1 MTNIKLS
8 KRLECIADMVDNSSV
23 IADIGCD
30 HALLDIYL
38 SQKKIIKKSIA
49 CDITIGALDQAKKNI
64 SINNIKNIDT
74 RLGDGLE
81 PINDDD
87 NIDTIVM
94 SGLGDQK
101 IINVLDSNK
110 NKLKSVNSIIIQ
122 SNTGIYNIRKYLTS
136 IGYFIENEKLIKER
150 NIIYV
155 VIKFSKGNN
164 NYTKKELMY
173 GPLLLNNKDNL
184 FNELLINKI
193 NKNNYVIRKLP
204 SNKIIKKIVLK
215 LRNLRIKSMLKKN

>member
-8 KRLECIADMVDNSSV
+8 KRLMCIADMVDNSSV

-49 CDITIGALDQAKKNI
+49 CDITIGALEQAKKNI

-101 IINVLDSNK
+101 IINVLDSNI
-110 NKLKSVNSIIIQ
+110 NKLKTVNNIIIQ

-136 IGYFIENEKLIKER
+136 IGYYIENEKLVKER

-155 VIKFSKGNN
+155 VIKFSKGNIR
-164 NYTKKELMY
+164 YTKKELMY
-173 GPLLLNNKDNL
+173 GPILLKNKDIL
-184 FNELLINKI
+184 FNELLLNKI

-204 SNKIIKKIVLK
+204 SSKIMKKIVLK
-215 LRNLRIKSMLKKN
+215 LHNLSIKSMLKKN

>member
-101 IINVLDSNK
+101 IINVLDNNK

-136 IGYFIENEKLIKER
+136 IGYFIENEKLIKE
-150 NIIYV
+150 
-155 VIKFSKGNN
+155 
-164 NYTKKELMY
+164 
-173 GPLLLNNKDNL
+173 KD
-184 FNELLINKI
+184 
-193 NKNNYVIRKLP
+193 R
-204 SNKIIKKIVLK
+204 
-215 LRNLRIKSMLKKN
+215 R

>member
-101 IINVLDSNK
+101 IINVLNNNK

-164 NYTKKELMY
+164 KYTKKELMY
-173 GPLLLNNKDNL
+173 GPLLLKNKDNL

-215 LRNLRIKSMLKKN
+215 LRNLSIKSMLKKN

>member
-164 NYTKKELMY
+164 KYTKKELMY

>member
-30 HALLDIYL
+30 HALLDIKKK
-38 SQKKIIKKSIA
+38 QKKIIKKSIA

-101 IINVLDSNK
+101 IINVLDNNK

-136 IGYFIENEKLIKER
+136 IGYFIEKEKLIKER

-155 VIKFSKGNN
+155 VIKFSKGNVK
-164 NYTKKELMY
+164 YTKKELMY
-173 GPLLLNNKDNL
+173 GPLLLKNKNNL

-193 NKNNYVIRKLP
+193 NKNNYILRKLP
-204 SNKIIKKIVLK
+204 NNKIIKKIVLK
-215 LRNLRIKSMLKKN
+215 LRNLSIKSMLKKN

>member
-101 IINVLDSNK
+101 IINVLDNNK

-164 NYTKKELMY
+164 KYTKKELMY
-173 GPLLLNNKDNL
+173 GPLLLKNKDNL

-215 LRNLRIKSMLKKN
+215 LRNLSIKSMLKKN

>member
-101 IINVLDSNK
+101 IINVLDNNK

-164 NYTKKELMY
+164 KYTKKELMY
-173 GPLLLNNKDNL
+173 GPLLLKNKDNL

-193 NKNNYVIRKLP
+193 NKNNYILRKLP
-204 SNKIIKKIVLK
+204 NNKIIKKIVLK
-215 LRNLRIKSMLKKN
+215 LRNLSIKSMLKKN

>member
-101 IINVLDSNK
+101 IINVLDNNK

-164 NYTKKELMY
+164 KYTKKELMY
-173 GPLLLNNKDNL
+173 GPLLLKNKNNL

-215 LRNLRIKSMLKKN
+215 LRNLSIKSMLKKN

>member
-101 IINVLDSNK
+101 IINVLDNNK

-164 NYTKKELMY
+164 KYTKKELMY
-173 GPLLLNNKDNL
+173 GPLLLKNKNNL

-193 NKNNYVIRKLP
+193 NKNNYILRKLP
-204 SNKIIKKIVLK
+204 NNKIIKKIVLK
-215 LRNLRIKSMLKKN
+215 LRNLSIKSMLKKN